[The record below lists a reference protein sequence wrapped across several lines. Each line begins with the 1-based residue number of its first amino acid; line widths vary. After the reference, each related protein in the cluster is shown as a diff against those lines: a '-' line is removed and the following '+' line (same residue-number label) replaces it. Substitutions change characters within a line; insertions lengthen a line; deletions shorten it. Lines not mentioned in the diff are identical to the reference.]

1 MNGSKVIKLDKK
13 AAGKKTAQKT
23 TQKTS
28 QKTAQKKTA
37 QNKTTQKKTAGKPAV
52 QKKKKPAKRKRSA
65 FGTGVKVALSLIM
78 LVMLGVVAM
87 VFFKYKDDISAWQQE
102 AKQKVEASSR
112 SDFRPLNIS
121 YIYDKD
127 GNQIAE
133 LSASEKNIYLRYED
147 IPQDAVNA
155 FIAVE
160 DRNFWTNR
168 GYDLKGIFRVAV
180 TYLKS
185 KGSVIHGASTITQQ
199 LARKIYLTNEVSIA
213 RKVKEIMIAT
223 ELTKKYTKKQIMEF
237 YVNNCCFAN
246 NIYGIEAAADAY
258 FRIPASELSL
268 SQAAYLCA
276 IPNRPTYYN
285 PYTDPERAIERR
297 DKILQDM
304 HECGY
309 ISESALSE
317 ALSEEI
323 TVSEPKRNSSDRVNN
338 YQTTYALHC
347 AVKYMMQ
354 DEGFTFQY
362 DFDSEEAYKS
372 YQEQY
377 DAWYSDVRD
386 RIYTGGYKI
395 YTSLDSEAQNS
406 LQSIIDNGLNMDVSI
421 GSSGMYDFQG
431 ALTAIDN
438 QTGKVLAI
446 VGGRSQEGFL
456 NTYTLNRAYQ
466 SHRQPGST
474 IKPLVVYTPALMQG
488 YTENSTLNNIDVSV
502 AKNSKT
508 VSTMSGS
515 PYSLRSAVEQS
526 KNGCAYQLFNDIGAE
541 YGLSFIKAMNFDKI
555 VPQDE
560 TLSAS
565 LGGLTYGATTEQ
577 MAGAYAAI
585 ENHGSFRDTSCIT
598 SIRDL
603 DGKELYLEPLE
614 KEAYSP
620 EAADKMVDMLKG
632 VISRGTASSMG
643 WSSASKV
650 EAAGKT
656 GTTNDSKDGW
666 FCGITPYFTVAVW
679 VGFDTP
685 KTLNNLYGATY
696 PASIWKDSMLYLLDS
711 YGYETGS
718 FEKADG
724 TDSDPGAYANEE
736 FLPGRADDEVLSE
749 GYTVADYRRDR
760 EIGKQIQSVIAQ
772 MNGLDPGAGD
782 YQAQKDELYRQG
794 QAQIESIYSRKYT
807 QEMQQALDGAYGGGA
822 Q

>member
-1 MNGSKVIKLDKK
+1 MTKSKVIELDKK
-13 AAGKKTAQKT
+13 ATKKQ
-23 TQKTS
+23 
-28 QKTAQKKTA
+28 
-37 QNKTTQKKTAGKPAV
+37 TTQKKSTKQSSKKAP
-52 QKKKKPAKRKRSA
+52 KKKSASGKQTARKQQAKKKLKHKRSA
-65 FGTGVKVALSLIM
+65 FGTGIKITLSLMM
-78 LVMLGVVAM
+78 LVMLGIVGM

-112 SDFRPLNIS
+112 RDFRPLNIS

-133 LSASEKNIYLRYED
+133 LSASEKNIYLKYED
-147 IPQDAVNA
+147 IPRDAVNA

-160 DRNFWTNR
+160 DRNFWTNN
-168 GYDLKGIFRVAV
+168 GYDMKGIFRVAV

-185 KGSVIHGASTITQQ
+185 QGSLIHGASTITQQ

-258 FRIPASELSL
+258 FRISASELTL

-309 ISESALSE
+309 ITESELTE

-323 TVSEPKRNSSDRVNN
+323 TIAEPKRNSSDRVNN
-338 YQTTYALHC
+338 YQTTYALNC

-354 DEGFTFQY
+354 EEGFTFQY
-362 DFDSEEAYKS
+362 DFDSEESYKS

-377 DAWYSDVRD
+377 DTWYSDVRD

-438 QTGKVLAI
+438 NTGKVIAV

-456 NTYTLNRAYQ
+456 NTYTLNRSYQ

-502 AKNSKT
+502 AKKSKT

-515 PYSLRSAVEQS
+515 PFSLRSAVEQS
-526 KNGCAYQLFNDIGAE
+526 KNGCAYQLFNDIGAG
-541 YGLSFIKAMNFDKI
+541 YGLSFIKAMNYDKI

-560 TLSAS
+560 TLSAA

-577 MAGAYAAI
+577 MAGAYAAL
-585 ENHGSFRDTSCIT
+585 ENHGTYRETSCIT
-598 SIRDL
+598 SIKDL
-603 DGKELYLEPLE
+603 DGKEKYLEPLE
-614 KEAYSP
+614 KEVYSP
-620 EAADKMVDMLKG
+620 QAADKMVDILKG
-632 VISRGTASSMG
+632 VISRGTAASMK

-666 FCGITPYFTVAVW
+666 FCGITPYFTIAVW

-685 KTLNNLYGATY
+685 KTLSNLYGATY
-696 PASIWKDSMLYLLDS
+696 PASIWKESMLYLLDS

-718 FEKADG
+718 FEKANG
-724 TDSDPGAYANEE
+724 TGSDTDAYANEE
-736 FLPGRADDEVLSE
+736 FLPGRADDEVLSD

-760 EIGKQIQSVIAQ
+760 TIGKQIQAVIDQIRA
-772 MNGLDPGAGD
+772 LDPGAGD
-782 YQAQKDELYRQG
+782 YQSRKEELYQQG
-794 QAQIESIYSRKYT
+794 CAQVATIYSRKYT
-807 QEMQQALDGAYGGGA
+807 QEMQQALDGAYGGG
-822 Q
+822 

>member
-1 MNGSKVIKLDKK
+1 MIKSKVMELDKK
-13 AAGKKTAQKT
+13 ATKKQTTQKKSTKQGSKKAPKKKTASGKKTARQP
-23 TQKTS
+23 Q
-28 QKTAQKKTA
+28 A
-37 QNKTTQKKTAGKPAV
+37 
-52 QKKKKPAKRKRSA
+52 KKKIKRKRSA
-65 FGTGVKVALSLIM
+65 FGTGIKITLSLMM
-78 LVMLGVVAM
+78 LVMLGIVGM

-112 SDFRPLNIS
+112 RDFRPLNIS

-133 LSASEKNIYLRYED
+133 LSASEKNIYLKYKD

-160 DRNFWTNR
+160 DRNFWTNN
-168 GYDLKGIFRVAV
+168 GYDMKGIFRVAV

-185 KGSVIHGASTITQQ
+185 QGSLIHGASTITQQ

-223 ELTKKYTKKQIMEF
+223 ELTKKYTKEQIMEF

-258 FRIPASELSL
+258 FRISASELTL

-304 HECGY
+304 YECGY
-309 ISESALSE
+309 ITESELTE

-323 TVSEPKRNSSDRVNN
+323 TISEPKRNSSDRVNN
-338 YQTTYALHC
+338 YQTTYALNC

-354 DEGFTFQY
+354 EEGFTFQY
-362 DFDSEEAYKS
+362 DFDSEESYKS

-377 DAWYSDVRD
+377 DTWYSDVRD

-438 QTGKVLAI
+438 NTGKVIAV

-456 NTYTLNRAYQ
+456 NSYTLNRAYQ

-502 AKNSKT
+502 AKKSKT

-515 PYSLRSAVEQS
+515 PFSLRSAVEQS
-526 KNGCAYQLFNDIGAE
+526 KNGCAYQLFNDIGAS
-541 YGLSFIKAMNFDKI
+541 YGLSFIKAMNYDKI

-560 TLSAS
+560 TLSAA

-577 MAGAYAAI
+577 MAGAYAAL
-585 ENHGSFRDTSCIT
+585 ENHGTYRETSCIT
-598 SIRDL
+598 SIKDL
-603 DGKELYLEPLE
+603 DGKEKYLEPLE
-614 KEAYSP
+614 KEVYSP
-620 EAADKMVDMLKG
+620 QAADKMVDILKG
-632 VISRGTASSMG
+632 VISRGTAASMK

-666 FCGITPYFTVAVW
+666 FCGITPYFTIAVW

-685 KTLNNLYGATY
+685 KTLSNLYGATY
-696 PASIWKDSMLYLLDS
+696 PASIWKESMLYLLDS

-718 FEKADG
+718 FDKENG
-724 TDSDPGAYANEE
+724 TGSDTDTYANEE
-736 FLPGRADDEVLSE
+736 FLPGRADDEVLSD

-760 EIGKQIQSVIAQ
+760 TIGKQIQAVIDQIRA
-772 MNGLDPGAGD
+772 LDPGAGD
-782 YQAQKDELYRQG
+782 YQSRKEELYQQG
-794 QAQIESIYSRKYT
+794 CAQVATIYSRKYT
-807 QEMQQALDGAYGGGA
+807 QEMQQALDSAYGGG
-822 Q
+822 

>member
-1 MNGSKVIKLDKK
+1 MDKK
-13 AAGKKTAQKT
+13 TTAKQ
-23 TQKTS
+23 S
-28 QKTAQKKTA
+28 AQKKTTRQGA
-37 QNKTTQKKTAGKPAV
+37 GTKSTA
-52 QKKKKPAKRKRSA
+52 KKKPASKKQTAKKPQTKKKRKRSA
-65 FGTGVKVALSLIM
+65 FGTGIKIALSLMM
-78 LVMLGVVAM
+78 LVMLCIVGM
-87 VFFKYKDDISAWQQE
+87 VFFRYKDDISAWQQE
-102 AKQKVEASSR
+102 AKQKVEESSR
-112 SDFRPLNIS
+112 RDFQPLNIS

-147 IPQDAVNA
+147 IPQNAVNA

-168 GYDLKGIFRVAV
+168 GYDMKGILRVAF
-180 TYLKS
+180 TYVKS
-185 KGSVIHGASTITQQ
+185 RGSVIHGASTVTQQ

-237 YVNNCCFAN
+237 YINNCCFAN

-258 FRIPASELSL
+258 FRIPASELTL

-304 HECGY
+304 YDCDY
-309 ISESALSE
+309 ISEAELTE
-317 ALSEEI
+317 ALAEEI
-323 TVSEPKRNSSDRVNN
+323 TVAEPKRNSSDRVNN

-354 DEGFTFQY
+354 EEGFTFQY
-362 DFDSEEAYKS
+362 DFDSEEAYKN
-372 YQEQY
+372 YQEEY
-377 DAWYSDVRD
+377 DTWYSDVRD

-395 YTSLDSEAQNS
+395 YTSLDSEAQNT
-406 LQSIIDNGLNMDVSI
+406 LQSMIDNGLNMDISI

-456 NTYTLNRAYQ
+456 NMYTLNRAYQ

-488 YTENSTLNNIDVSV
+488 YTESSTLNNIDVSV

-508 VSTMSGS
+508 VSTMTGS
-515 PYSLRSAVEQS
+515 QFSLRSAVEQS
-526 KNGCAYQLFNDIGAE
+526 KNGCAYQLFNDIGAR

-565 LGGLTYGATTEQ
+565 LGGLTYGVTTEQ
-577 MAGAYAAI
+577 MAGAYAALG
-585 ENHGSFRDTSCIT
+585 NHGSYRDTSCIT
-598 SIRDL
+598 SIKDL
-603 DGKELYLEPLE
+603 DGNEQYLEPLGNE
-614 KEAYSP
+614 VYSSD
-620 EAADKMVDMLKG
+620 AADKMVDILKG

-643 WSSASKV
+643 WASASKV

-685 KTLNNLYGATY
+685 KTLSNLYGATY
-696 PASIWKDSMLYLLDS
+696 PASIWKESMLYLLEK
-711 YGYETGS
+711 YGYEMGS

-724 TDSDPGAYANEE
+724 TGTDLSAYENEE
-736 FLPGRADDEVLSE
+736 FLPGRADDEVLSD

-760 EIGKQIQSVIAQ
+760 EVGKQIQAVIDQ
-772 MNGLDPGAGD
+772 LRTLDPGAED
-782 YQAQKDELYRQG
+782 YQSRKETLYQQGCAQVG
-794 QAQIESIYSRKYT
+794 NIYSRKYT
-807 QEMQQALDGAYGGGA
+807 QEMQQALDGAYSGG
-822 Q
+822 

>member
-1 MNGSKVIKLDKK
+1 MDKK
-13 AAGKKTAQKT
+13 ARTTKQGTKTV
-23 TQKTS
+23 S
-28 QKTAQKKTA
+28 QKPSSFKKPSA
-37 QNKTTQKKTAGKPAV
+37 KQAARKP
-52 QKKKKPAKRKRSA
+52 QTKKKKPAKQKKPTKHKKSA
-65 FGTGVKVALSLIM
+65 FSTGLKIALSLIM
-78 LVMLGVVAM
+78 LMMLGVVGM

-102 AKQKVEASSR
+102 AKQKVETSSR

-133 LSASEKNIYLRYED
+133 LSASEKNIYLKYED

-168 GYDLKGIFRVAV
+168 GYDMKGIFRVAV

-185 KGSVIHGASTITQQ
+185 RGSVIHGASTITQQ

-258 FRIPASELSL
+258 FRIPASELTL

-304 HECGY
+304 YECGY
-309 ISESALSE
+309 IKESELKE
-317 ALSEEI
+317 ALAEKI

-354 DEGFTFQY
+354 EEGFTFQY
-362 DFDSEEAYKS
+362 DFESEEAYQS
-372 YQEQY
+372 YQEEY
-377 DAWYSDVRD
+377 DTWYSDVRD

-438 QTGKVLAI
+438 QTGKVIAV

-456 NTYTLNRAYQ
+456 NMYTLNRAYQ

-508 VSTMSGS
+508 VSTMTGS
-515 PYSLRSAVEQS
+515 QFSLRSAVEQS
-526 KNGCAYQLFNDIGAE
+526 KNGCAYQLFNDIGAK
-541 YGLSFIKAMNFDKI
+541 YGLSFIKSMNFDKI

-565 LGGLTYGATTEQ
+565 LGGLTYGVTTEQ
-577 MAGAYAAI
+577 MAGAYAAL

-598 SIRDL
+598 SIKDL
-603 DGKELYLEPLE
+603 DGREQYLEPLD

-620 EAADKMVDMLKG
+620 EAADKMVDILKG
-632 VISRGTASSMG
+632 VLSRGTAASMK

-685 KTLNNLYGATY
+685 KTLSNLYGATY
-696 PASIWKDSMLYLLDS
+696 PASIWKESMLYLLDS

-724 TDSDPGAYANEE
+724 TKSDPGAYANEE
-736 FLPGRADDEVLSE
+736 FLPGRADDEVLSD

-760 EIGKQIQSVIAQ
+760 EIGKQIQSVIDQ
-772 MNGLDPGAGD
+772 MNALDPGAED
-782 YQAQKDELYRQG
+782 YQSRKDGLYQQG
-794 QAQIESIYSRKYT
+794 CAQIGTIYSRKYT
-807 QEMQQALDGAYGGGA
+807 QEMQQALDGAYGGGG
-822 Q
+822 